1 MYMGPLCKLHQWAKK
16 WWQWWK
22 GDYMELLQGLFLP
35 GQWSKQSMSAQCYAI
50 TLMLYY
56 TILCMLY
63 DPLEATNLYISMVKP
78 NDFLSIDLTSSVN
91 FGQVTEIQAILLLHD
106 FLSSDLTSSL
116 NFGQVTDIHTYIQ
129 NTMHKSPPCIRT
141 GGLKKALV
149 TI

>member
-1 MYMGPLCKLHQWAKK
+1 
-16 WWQWWK
+16 
-22 GDYMELLQGLFLP
+22 
-35 GQWSKQSMSAQCYAI
+35 
-50 TLMLYY
+50 
-56 TILCMLY
+56 MLY